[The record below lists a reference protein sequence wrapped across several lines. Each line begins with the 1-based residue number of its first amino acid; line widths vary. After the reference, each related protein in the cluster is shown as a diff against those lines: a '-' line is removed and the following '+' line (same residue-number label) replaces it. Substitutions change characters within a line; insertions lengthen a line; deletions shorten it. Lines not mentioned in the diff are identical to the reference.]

1 MTELKPPHIT
11 GATDKEKLEQVI
23 RYLFRLTNE
32 LNLALRQL
40 EQQERR

>member
-11 GATDKEKLEQVI
+11 GATDRERLEQVI

-32 LNLALRQL
+32 LNQMLRLLQKQ
-40 EQQERR
+40 EQ